1 MHAAAADSPLLKA
14 FHRADAEIV
23 PEPQFFICEGPEM
36 LHIPGELLQN
46 SQRNEES
53 DDQTE
58 VFHDFPSFSM
68 TFSESS
74 PMFTDVH
81 RAPRH
86 RWPMAHSGIGEGLG
100 PSASGFDRC
109 GASEI
114 LWWFYQRSINIL
126 YIYISNDYGMIIDYS
141 YSGWWLSHPSEKS
154 WSSSMGR
161 TIPCMKWKITNVP
174 NHQPDI
180 YIYYIQYKYNY

>member
-14 FHRADAEIV
+14 FHRAGDEIV
-23 PEPQFFICEGPEM
+23 REPQFFICEGPEM
-36 LHIPGELLQN
+36 LDILGELLQN

-100 PSASGFDRC
+100 PSASGFDCC

-114 LWWFYQRSINIL
+114 L
-126 YIYISNDYGMIIDYS
+126 
-141 YSGWWLSHPSEKS
+141 
-154 WSSSMGR
+154 
-161 TIPCMKWKITNVP
+161 
-174 NHQPDI
+174 
-180 YIYYIQYKYNY
+180 

>member
-14 FHRADAEIV
+14 FHRAGDEIV
-23 PEPQFFICEGPEM
+23 REPQFFICEGPEM
-36 LHIPGELLQN
+36 LDILGELLQN

-74 PMFTDVH
+74 PMFTVH
-81 RAPRH
+81 
-86 RWPMAHSGIGEGLG
+86 LG
-100 PSASGFDRC
+100 TDGQWHTRELVKDLGHLPQDLTVVGHLKFCDDFIRDQLTY
-109 GASEI
+109 I
-114 LWWFYQRSINIL
+114 YIL

-141 YSGWWLSHPSEKS
+141 HSGWWLSHPSEKYEFVNGKDYPMYEMENKKCS
-154 WSSSMGR
+154 KPP
-161 TIPCMKWKITNVP
+161 T
-174 NHQPDI
+174 I
-180 YIYYIQYKYNY
+180 YIYIQYKI